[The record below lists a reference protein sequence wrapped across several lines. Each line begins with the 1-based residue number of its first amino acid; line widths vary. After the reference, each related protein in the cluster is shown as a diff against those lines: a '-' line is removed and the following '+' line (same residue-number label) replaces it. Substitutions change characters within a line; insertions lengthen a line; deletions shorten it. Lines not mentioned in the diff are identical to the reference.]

1 MLGHVVDTV
10 LLGLP
15 QPTVEWLWTG
25 FSAEM
30 ERVRE
35 GLELETTVMA
45 ILPKFVDLYFNQQAP
60 SDFSDDSS
68 PTRTMEKTYE
78 TLTMLPGRDM
88 AFPLSHH
95 VVAMAMMVFISFTSS
110 LGKQRALTKA

>member
-15 QPTVEWLWTG
+15 QPTVEGLWTG

-45 ILPKFVDLYFNQQAP
+45 ILPKFVDLYFHQQAP

-68 PTRTMEKTYE
+68 PTRTIEMAYDI
-78 TLTMLPGRDM
+78 LDMLPNRDM
-88 AFPLSHH
+88 TFPLSHH
-95 VVAMAMMVFISFTSS
+95 AVAMAMMVCIPFTGS